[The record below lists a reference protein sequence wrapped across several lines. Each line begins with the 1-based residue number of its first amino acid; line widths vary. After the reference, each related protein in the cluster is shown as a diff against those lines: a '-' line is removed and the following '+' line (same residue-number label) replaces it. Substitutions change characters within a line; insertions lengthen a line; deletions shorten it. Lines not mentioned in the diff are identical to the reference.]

1 MRAFPKSRGLRGG
14 LRGWPGSV
22 AIILAAVLFAASAS
36 AQTRVVFT
44 DPPDSSTAVRDAIV
58 EFINSAQNTLD
69 VAIYT
74 LTYGI
79 SGGRL
84 TDIAGALQA
93 ARSRGVALRLVTDV
107 NEETGTQ
114 FTILDILSDGVANGV
129 INRGVVRSGNP
140 GGIMHNKFMV
150 ADGWRV
156 LTGSTNFTS
165 AGCLSQENNVLIL
178 EGQGIAAAY
187 TAEFEEMWNGIYG
200 NRGQPTFP
208 NSFFTNDGV
217 PVEVRFGPDDDLTGR
232 ITTAIYSANRSVYFL
247 VNVFSEGTR
256 AYEIAEALKW
266 AAAQGI
272 DVRGVFDEDNQS
284 SAQWNNLVNVPGIS
298 LGDYIGGLNAMH
310 NKLMI
315 VDAGTPQAKVFVG
328 SNNWSNAADLTN
340 DENLAILSSQ
350 WWSNHYYDYFRRLY
364 VERSSDANGTQPVR
378 RYGDMDGDGA
388 LTYADYAMAL
398 ALASTGNP
406 ASPYQLLV
414 GDVEPYPGVGGH
426 IFGDGRIDAAD
437 ARWIGETLGIVTGD
451 DRIGESL
458 LKPPGSPVSLAPCT
472 VTAVF
477 GQAFYIQQDDRSAGI
492 RVETSGAVP
501 ARGQRVAVRGI
512 LKALNGGTGERY
524 VEAQAVSVQPD
535 PGAIPAPLTLR
546 AVWMGGASPPGGYTR
561 SVAGGQ
567 GLYNTGLRV
576 RCAGKVT
583 GWGSL
588 SFWLDDGSGYSD
600 GYSGLPGVK
609 VISGFL
615 ARPALGSFV
624 TVDGISTMEYVNG
637 QNVRVLRPSLQSDIR
652 VLVSP

>member
-1 MRAFPKSRGLRGG
+1 MRAFSKSRGLRGG
-14 LRGWPGSV
+14 SLAWRGFV
-22 AIILAAVLFAASAS
+22 AIILAAVLFTSPAA

-44 DPPDSSTAVRDAIV
+44 DPPNSSTAVRDGII
-58 EFINSAQNTLD
+58 EFINSAQSTLD

-79 SGGRL
+79 VGGQL

-114 FTILDILSDGVANGV
+114 FTILDILSDGVANGL
-129 INRGVVRSGNP
+129 INRGVIRSGNP

-150 ADGWRV
+150 ADNWRV

-165 AGCLSQENNVLIL
+165 AGCLTQENNILIL

-187 TAEFEEMWNGIYG
+187 TTEFEEMWNGIYG
-200 NRGQPTFP
+200 NRGQPSSP
-208 NSFFTNDGV
+208 NSFFTDDGV
-217 PVEVRFGPDDDLTGR
+217 PVEVRFGPDDDLTNR
-232 ITTAIYSANRSVYFL
+232 ITTAIYSATRSVYFL
-247 VNVFSEGTR
+247 ANVFSDGTR

-266 AAAQGI
+266 AAAQGV
-272 DVRGVFDEDNQS
+272 DVRGVFDHYTQS
-284 SAQWNNLVNVPGIS
+284 LAQWNNLVNFPGIS

-315 VDAGTPQAKVFVG
+315 VDAGTPQARVFVG
-328 SNNWSNAADLTN
+328 SNNWSNAAALIN
-340 DENLAILSSQ
+340 DENMAVLSSQ

-364 VERSSDANGTQPVR
+364 VERSSNAGGSQPVR
-378 RYGDMDGDGA
+378 RYGDLDGDGS
-388 LTYADYAMAL
+388 LTQADYAIAL

-406 ASPYQLLV
+406 PTPYQLIV
-414 GDVEPYPGVGGH
+414 GDVEPFPGVDGH

-437 ARWIGETLGIVTGD
+437 ARWIGETLGLITGD
-451 DRIGESL
+451 DRISESL
-458 LKPPGSPVSLAPCT
+458 LKPPGSPVNLAPCT

-535 PGAIPAPLTLR
+535 PGGIPAPLTLR
-546 AVWMGGASPPGGYTR
+546 VAWLGGASPLGGYTR
-561 SVAGGQ
+561 SVTGGQ
-567 GLYNTGLRV
+567 GLYNTGLRM
-576 RCAGKVT
+576 RCVGRVT

-600 GYSGLPGVK
+600 GYSGFPGVK
-609 VISGFL
+609 VTSGFL
-615 ARPALGSFV
+615 TRPPVGSFV

-637 QNVRVLRPSLQSDIR
+637 QNVRVLRPSLQTDIR